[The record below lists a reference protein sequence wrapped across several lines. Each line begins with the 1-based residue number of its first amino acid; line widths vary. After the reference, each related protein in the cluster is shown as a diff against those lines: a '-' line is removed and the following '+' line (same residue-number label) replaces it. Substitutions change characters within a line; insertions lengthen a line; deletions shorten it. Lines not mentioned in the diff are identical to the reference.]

1 MKKYALILSHLIY
14 FFSCENIQ
22 LIPITAEELNKQIAN
37 YRGEKVV
44 LVNVWALWCLPCIE
58 EFPMIVG
65 LNKDI
70 ENLEVMFIS
79 ADFKDQTKNVVDFLS
94 NYEIGMRSYIKDQK
108 DEPFIQGLNKN
119 WTGSLPFTI
128 VYAKKSGSV
137 IDSWEGKEP
146 KSRFL
151 NAINLAIKS

>member
-1 MKKYALILSHLIY
+1 MSYLIC

-22 LIPITAEELNKQIAN
+22 LIPITAEELNKQIVN
-37 YRGEKVV
+37 YKGEKVV
-44 LVNVWALWCLPCIE
+44 LVNVWALWCIPCVE
-58 EFPMIVG
+58 EFPMIVD
-65 LNKDI
+65 LNNEIKD
-70 ENLEVMFIS
+70 LEVIFIS
-79 ADFKDQTKNVVDFLS
+79 ADFEDQAENVVDFLS
-94 NYEIGMRSYIKDQK
+94 NYKIGPRSYLKDQK

-151 NAINLAIKS
+151 NAVNLAIKS